1 MLLSRFLKFHR
12 ELVKSSKFTIRFL
25 ARLTVGDM
33 RTTAGRTIRYLEDQ
47 CNAKKGSWET
57 LTTNMIKSK
66 LVYASPHVDDEWKPS
81 LASDLLN
88 IRQGNNDLSGFS
100 REEIEEL
107 LHYICI
113 N

>member
-1 MLLSRFLKFHR
+1 
-12 ELVKSSKFTIRFL
+12 
-25 ARLTVGDM
+25 M
-33 RTTAGRTIRYLEDQ
+33 RTTTGRTIRYLEDQ
-47 CNAKKGSWET
+47 CNAEKGSWET

-66 LVYASPHVDDEWKPS
+66 LAYASPHVDDKWKPG

-88 IRQGNNDLSGFS
+88 IRQGVYDLSGFS

-107 LHYICI
+107 LQHVCI